1 MSQRSL
7 LQRSLLMAGAWLL
20 TTVLAHSADAIG
32 FRQTTLD
39 MAGKRPLQVSLWY
52 PTKQEA
58 RTEIVG
64 DNPAFHG
71 VPVIRGAAPL
81 SGHLPLVVL
90 SHGYGGS
97 WRNLAWLAAELA
109 ARGSIVAAPDHPGTT
124 TFDMPPAQA
133 AMLWERPRDLS
144 RVIDAVER
152 DSTLAGKVDISRVA
166 AIGHSLGGWT
176 VAELAGARFDT
187 KRFETDCKANTSPR
201 VCVLRGE
208 LGLDKREL
216 EGNLADPRLKAFV
229 SLDLGLARGFT
240 PESLASLDMPAL
252 VIGAG
257 IDIDGLP
264 AKFESGYLAEHLP
277 KPSATSVTI
286 PDATHFAFVG
296 LCKPDAVALIEKV
309 EPGSG
314 MICRDDGPRGRDEIH
329 REIAFLVI
337 GFLARSIPVRP

>member
-1 MSQRSL
+1 MPGRL
-7 LQRSLLMAGAWLL
+7 LCAAGFWLI
-20 TTVLAHSADAIG
+20 TTVLAHSAAGIG

-39 MAGKRPLQVSLWY
+39 TGGTRPLQVSIWY
-52 PTKQEA
+52 PTRQDGG
-58 RTEIVG
+58 TEIVG

-81 SGHLPLVVL
+81 SGDLPLVVL
-90 SHGYGGS
+90 SHGHGGS
-97 WRNLAWLAAELA
+97 WRNLSWLAAELA
-109 ARGSIVAAPDHPGTT
+109 ARGAIVAAPDHPGTT
-124 TFDMPPAQA
+124 TFDMDPAQA
-133 AMLWERPRDLS
+133 AVLWERPRDLS
-144 RVIDAVER
+144 RVIDVVAG
-152 DSTLAGKVDISRVA
+152 DATLAGRVDPSRIA

-176 VAELAGARFDT
+176 VTAQAGARFDT
-187 KRFETDCKANTSPR
+187 KRFEADCRANTSPR
-201 VCVLRGE
+201 ACRLKTE
-208 LGLDKREL
+208 LGLDRVEL
-216 EGNLADPRLKAFV
+216 ERSMADPRLKAFV

-240 PESLASLDMPAL
+240 PDSLASLQIPAL

-264 AKFESGYLAEHLP
+264 AKLESGYLAEHLR
-277 KPSATSVTI
+277 KPSATSVAI

-296 LCKPDAVALIEKV
+296 LCKPDAAALIEKV

-314 MICRDDGPRGRDEIH
+314 IICRDDGPRGREEIH

>member
-1 MSQRSL
+1 MPGRL
-7 LQRSLLMAGAWLL
+7 LCAAGFWLI
-20 TTVLAHSADAIG
+20 TTVLAHSAAGVG

-39 MAGKRPLQVSLWY
+39 AGGTRPLQVSLWY
-52 PTKQEA
+52 PTKQEGK
-58 RTEIVG
+58 TEIVG

-71 VPVIRGAAPL
+71 VPVIPGAAPL
-81 SGHLPLVVL
+81 SGDLPLVVL

-97 WRNLAWLAAELA
+97 WRNLSWLAAELA

-124 TFDMPPAQA
+124 TFDMAPAQA
-133 AMLWERPRDLS
+133 ATLWERPHDLS

-152 DSTLAGKVDISRVA
+152 DATLAGKVDISRVA

-176 VAELAGARFDT
+176 VTALAGARFDT

-201 VCVLRGE
+201 ACALKGE
-208 LGLDKREL
+208 LGLDRREL

-229 SLDLGLARGFT
+229 SLDLGLARGFA
-240 PESLASLDMPAL
+240 PESLASLGIPAL

-257 IDIDGLP
+257 IDVDGLP
-264 AKFESGYLAEHLP
+264 PKLESGYLAEHLP
-277 KPSATSVTI
+277 KPSATSVAI

-296 LCKPDAVALIEKV
+296 LCKPDAAALIEKV

-314 MICRDDGPRGRDEIH
+314 IICRDDGPRGRQEIH

-337 GFLARSIPVRP
+337 GFLAKSIPVRP